1 MNRDK
6 RFRQVAIATAMVGA
20 LGAVTA
26 FGVAPIASS
35 ELPPPV
41 TVTEPVALTLQAPE
55 ALERFIQSETIRR
68 SDTLAAL
75 LSRMGAADSDFLR
88 FVSADPVARKA
99 LQMRPGRTV
108 QAEVDSL
115 GRVLR
120 FSYRLGGLED
130 DSSAEELKPLKRI
143 QVLRDGDRFSALE
156 EQIPLERSVETR
168 SVEIRSSL
176 FAATDA
182 AGIPE
187 AVAIKVA
194 DVFAGDI
201 DFTRDL
207 RKGDRLRVVY
217 ETVREAGSFDSPS
230 ASRVVAIELFNDGK
244 RYDAFWLEREGR
256 GEYFTFDGRSLKKA
270 FLRNPLEF
278 SRITSGFTESRLHP
292 VFRDWRAHKGV
303 DFAAPIGTRVRAA
316 SDGTVEFVGQ
326 QRGYGNMVVLRHRNN
341 YSTVYAHLN
350 GFAEG
355 MKVGARIDQGDLIGT
370 VGQTGWAT
378 GPHLHYEIKING
390 DQVNPLTVA
399 LPEGKALDGAD
410 RKRLAASVAQMREAL
425 ARVDTLR
432 VARFQ

>member
-1 MNRDK
+1 MGPDRASE
-6 RFRQVAIATAMVGA
+6 AI
-20 LGAVTA
+20 
-26 FGVAPIASS
+26 
-35 ELPPPV
+35 
-41 TVTEPVALTLQAPE
+41 
-55 ALERFIQSETIRR
+55 
-68 SDTLAAL
+68 
-75 LSRMGAADSDFLR
+75 
-88 FVSADPVARKA
+88 RKA

-230 ASRVVAIELFNDGK
+230 ASRVVAIELVNDGK

-303 DFAAPIGTRVRAA
+303 DFAAPVGTRVRAA

-355 MKVGARIDQGDLIGT
+355 MKVGARIGQGDLVGT

-399 LPEGKALDGAD
+399 LPEGKVLDGAD